1 MVIVFLCRSFGTQQN
16 TIILYYT
23 FFTISIIFA
32 NFSKCFLLQNCTNSS
47 REDIVLEFLSNPFPE
62 RLSSPTARFFF
73 DATGTKNGQSRTTP
87 TKNDVIRYAH
97 NDVAH
102 DGRNDVMFAH
112 YAVRRN
118 IIYEVNIIAEGN
130 ITCPQ
135 GQTSFG

>member
-1 MVIVFLCRSFGTQQN
+1 LPARANIVRLT
-16 TIILYYT
+16 
-23 FFTISIIFA
+23 
-32 NFSKCFLLQNCTNSS
+32 CFIAG
-47 REDIVLEFLSNPFPE
+47 RRGAD
-62 RLSSPTARFFF
+62 
-73 DATGTKNGQSRTTP
+73 P

-97 NDVAH
+97 NDVAP
-102 DGRNDVMFAH
+102 DGRNDVMFVH

>member
-1 MVIVFLCRSFGTQQN
+1 MKN
-16 TIILYYT
+16 
-23 FFTISIIFA
+23 
-32 NFSKCFLLQNCTNSS
+32 LQNVFCDKIAQIQVG
-47 REDIVLEFLSNPFPE
+47 RI
-62 RLSSPTARFFF
+62 LSSSFYLILSPKDYPHPLPAFFF

-87 TKNDVIRYAH
+87 TKNDVTRYAH
-97 NDVAH
+97 NDVAP
-102 DGRNDVMFAH
+102 DGRNDVMVAH